1 MAQEQVMRTKEVL
14 IVEDEIHI
22 AEALAFLVED
32 AGYRVRLAHNGKE
45 ALESISAA
53 PPDLIITD
61 LMMPVMDGAQ
71 LLHILREQ
79 RHSTVPVVLMS
90 AAGQAHISGMGA
102 DATMGKPFELHQ
114 VESMLHHFLAERVA

>member
-90 AAGQAHISGMGA
+90 AAGQAHIASMGA
-102 DATMGKPFELHQ
+102 DATIGKPFELHQ
-114 VESMLHHFLAERVA
+114 VEILLHRFLAERVA